1 MKLFTEVLQLDSQ
14 KNSKSFIQ
22 KTQEVTEVGSKLGW
36 YTIMLTM
43 EQIKM
48 LLGVFKTIKTQK

>member
-48 LLGVFKTIKTQK
+48 LLEVFKTIKTQK